1 MSELAQ
7 ALSNMEA
14 SAVTPAEQA
23 EQAEQPQQSLI
34 EQAEKVSE
42 QPTPQQEQV
51 SKEPEAAHEETKG
64 ASESE
69 KYEKRI
75 AELEEKI
82 AGLTQKKEEP
92 PASVNSKTISDR
104 INSAGSYP
112 ELKKILADVESIR
125 KNIRSHLGKEVVE
138 IDGKEFNRDQINQAY
153 GEVEDAIDKLIPER
167 INFIKINAEAKAR
180 AAKDFPDL
188 VDQKS
193 EGAKWANAVYQ
204 NEKYKPLLDSIPDA
218 PYLLGL
224 MWRGFQS
231 VQNKNN
237 EQKETVKETK
247 KEELLKP
254 SQPQQPS
261 AKQPQQIK
269 KFPGAD
275 VSASVSAKSIKTQE
289 GKKTL
294 PPDNNLTAADVFN
307 YFLQ

>member
-1 MSELAQ
+1 MNELAK
-7 ALSNMEA
+7 ALSNLETTTGNQIDQ
-14 SAVTPAEQA
+14 SEPEQ
-23 EQAEQPQQSLI
+23 QA
-34 EQAEKVSE
+34 A
-42 QPTPQQEQV
+42 QEQQAQV
-51 SKEPEAAHEETKG
+51 DAQPEIQPEQQQPEPAVQSNNPVEPDN
-64 ASESE
+64 SE

-82 AGLTQKKEEP
+82 SGLTQKKEEP

-112 ELKKILADVESIR
+112 ELKKILSDVESIR

-167 INFIKINAEAKAR
+167 INFIKISAEAKAR

-254 SQPQQPS
+254 VQQQQYA
-261 AKQPQQIK
+261 AKQPQPVR

-275 VSASVSAKSIKTQE
+275 VSASVSNKSIKTQE

-294 PPDNNLTAADVFN
+294 PPDNNLTQADVFN

>member
-1 MSELAQ
+1 MNELAQ
-7 ALSNMEA
+7 ALSNLETTA
-14 SAVTPAEQA
+14 GNQIDQSEPAQQA
-23 EQAEQPQQSLI
+23 AKEQPAQVDAQPEIQPEQQ
-34 EQAEKVSE
+34 
-42 QPTPQQEQV
+42 QP
-51 SKEPEAAHEETKG
+51 EPAVQSNNPVEPDN
-64 ASESE
+64 SE

-82 AGLTQKKEEP
+82 SGLTQKKEEP

-112 ELKKILADVESIR
+112 ELKKILSDVESIR

-167 INFIKINAEAKAR
+167 INFIKISAEAKAR

-254 SQPQQPS
+254 VQQQQYA
-261 AKQPQQIK
+261 AKQPQPVR

-275 VSASVSAKSIKTQE
+275 VSASVSNKSIKTQE

-294 PPDNNLTAADVFN
+294 PPDNNLTQADVFN